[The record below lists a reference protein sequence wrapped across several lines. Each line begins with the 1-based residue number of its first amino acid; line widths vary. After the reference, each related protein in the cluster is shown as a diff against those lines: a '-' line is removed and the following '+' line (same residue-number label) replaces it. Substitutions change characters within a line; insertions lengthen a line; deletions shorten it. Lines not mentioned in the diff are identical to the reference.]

1 MTTYNHEISLAS
13 CTNLHEFPTELTMWI
28 SLEALLFMSA
38 VGSFLVHTT
47 IPKLRQMFIKV

>member
-1 MTTYNHEISLAS
+1 MKSRW
-13 CTNLHEFPTELTMWI
+13 LHVRIPTELTMWI